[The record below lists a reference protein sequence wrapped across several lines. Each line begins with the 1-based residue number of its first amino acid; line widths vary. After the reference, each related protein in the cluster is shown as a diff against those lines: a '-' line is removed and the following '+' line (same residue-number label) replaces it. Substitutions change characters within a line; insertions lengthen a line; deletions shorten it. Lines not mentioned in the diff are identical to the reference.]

1 MDAAATLT
9 RFLTKVVGPLV
20 PQGCLK
26 GSPGLYSVVAPH

>member
-9 RFLTKVVGPLV
+9 RFLTKVVGPSV